1 MSDARTTTDPRAT
14 DPRAAEA
21 RAKHPRTEPT
31 QPRPLPAGTELP
43 GERELPAQR
52 RDELRRDWLQ
62 IQGSF
67 IDEPGES
74 VRKADFLVKQLL
86 ASVSERFEAARRDL
100 EHERGEESRDV
111 HGVAAARAAALPDAL
126 RAALVFLIGTPAGA
140 QSAPRLSCSTAYWHA
155 RAVSAM

>member
-1 MSDARTTTDPRAT
+1 MSDARTTTDPRAAE
-14 DPRAAEA
+14 PRA
-21 RAKHPRTEPT
+21 KDPRTEPT
-31 QPRPLPAGTELP
+31 QPIPMPASAQKAAPPELP

-100 EHERGEESRDV
+100 EHEWGKGAETSTESLRL
-111 HGVAAARAAALPDAL
+111 ALQRYRAL
-126 RAALVFLIGTPAGA
+126 FE
-140 QSAPRLSCSTAYWHA
+140 RLLSF
-155 RAVSAM
+155 

>member
-1 MSDARTTTDPRAT
+1 MTDPRTTTDPH
-14 DPRAAEA
+14 AAESHETEA
-21 RAKHPRTEPT
+21 RGLEPRRTEELGSEPT
-31 QPRPLPAGTELP
+31 RPIPLPASQELP

-74 VRKADFLVKQLL
+74 VRKADVLVKQLL

-100 EHERGEESRDV
+100 EREWGKGAETSTESLRLALQRYRTLFER
-111 HGVAAARAAALPDAL
+111 L
-126 RAALVFLIGTPAGA
+126 
-140 QSAPRLSCSTAYWHA
+140 LSF
-155 RAVSAM
+155 